1 MEDLDMQK
9 QLESKG
15 ISYSKLT
22 SKHLSFPPTS
32 SFRVSSLDHELS
44 VLEWACVEHSS
55 VSA

>member
-22 SKHLSFPPTS
+22 SKHLSFSPTS